1 MGVSLLLRTKRH
13 VELTPAGSTFL
24 AEARRTLEQADR
36 AVANA
41 RLAHKADG
49 EQLVL
54 GFIDSAVYFYLPQ
67 LLTAYQAAQPN
78 VQLTLKEMTSGHQLE
93 ALESGAIQIG
103 LLRPSRVGP
112 RLAFE
117 ELAKERFVIALYR
130 GHRLARQSK

>member
-1 MGVSLLLRTKRH
+1 MAVAEDLHFGRAAERLHIAQPPLSQQIKQLETEMGVSLLLRTKRH

-78 VQLTLKEMTSGHQLE
+78 VQLTLKEMTSGHSFP
-93 ALESGAIQIG
+93 ASC
-103 LLRPSRVGP
+103 S
-112 RLAFE
+112 
-117 ELAKERFVIALYR
+117 
-130 GHRLARQSK
+130 S